1 MSWLAAKRHGERRSA
16 VNIGRTVRLFWR
28 FVAPWSGMS
37 DKETRM
43 SVETH
48 LAELER
54 RHRALDDQ
62 IQEAVSQPGVDDL
75 QIADLKRR
83 KLHIKDEIA
92 RLKSSQA
99 STVH

>member
-1 MSWLAAKRHGERRSA
+1 
-16 VNIGRTVRLFWR
+16 
-28 FVAPWSGMS
+28 
-37 DKETRM
+37 M